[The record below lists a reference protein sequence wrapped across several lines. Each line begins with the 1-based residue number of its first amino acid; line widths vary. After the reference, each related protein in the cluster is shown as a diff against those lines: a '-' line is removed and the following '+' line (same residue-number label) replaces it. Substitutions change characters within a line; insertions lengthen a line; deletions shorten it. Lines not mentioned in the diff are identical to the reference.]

1 MESRST
7 STSCIVVL
15 QHARVTVIQGCI
27 TVGALIKG
35 QTGQAGQIVHYM
47 RNVREA
53 LMTCFDFV
61 SAETMTAFMVLAY
74 CHDLMGNAA
83 ATR

>member
-1 MESRST
+1 M
-7 STSCIVVL
+7 L

-35 QTGQAGQIVHYM
+35 GQTGGQTQIVHYM